1 MAGDG
6 EIVVERIWVHNADV
20 SIPFLNRCC
29 VYVQL
34 RNRLDRPT
42 RIEKVECHFTL
53 DQGMGSYIPV
63 AGHSQTL
70 DPGQLSD
77 PIAINFEADLSLT
90 AYTNAYRL
98 AIEYN
103 DGAKKRIEHD
113 PRKYLVFTPLGP
125 CDQLL
130 FISHMDPEDTRLGRH
145 LVHFLKKIG
154 FNGYLS
160 EDDRRPG
167 SDLWGDKIPKAIK
180 DSLAVIF
187 LWTRQAAGKPDNLL
201 RELHLANA
209 AKRAIVVA
217 IEPDIPLPP
226 TFSKEREYYR
236 FNRAVNIRELKDFVR
251 YIDRSY
257 RQGDYL

>member
-1 MAGDG
+1 MTGDG
-6 EIVVERIWVHNADV
+6 EIVVERIWVHPTDL
-20 SIPFLNRCC
+20 SIPFLSRCF
-29 VYVQL
+29 VYIQL
-34 RNRLDRPT
+34 RNRLDRPA
-42 RIEKVECHFTL
+42 RIEKVECHFTM

-63 AGHSQTL
+63 VGLSQTL
-70 DPGQLSD
+70 DRGQLSD
-77 PIAINFEADLSLT
+77 PIPINVDADLSFT

-98 AIEYN
+98 AIEYD
-103 DGAKKRIEHD
+103 DGAKKRMELD
-113 PRKYLVFTPLGP
+113 PRKYVVFTPLGP

-130 FISHMDPEDTRLGRH
+130 FISHRDPEDTKLGRH
-145 LVHFLKKIG
+145 LVNFLKKIG

-167 SDLWGDKIPKAIK
+167 SDLWGDKIPKAIN

-201 RELHLANA
+201 RELDLANA
-209 AKRAIVVA
+209 AKKPVLAA
-217 IEPDIPLPP
+217 IEPDITLPP
-226 TFSKEREYYR
+226 AFSREREYYR

-251 YIDRSY
+251 YIDRAY